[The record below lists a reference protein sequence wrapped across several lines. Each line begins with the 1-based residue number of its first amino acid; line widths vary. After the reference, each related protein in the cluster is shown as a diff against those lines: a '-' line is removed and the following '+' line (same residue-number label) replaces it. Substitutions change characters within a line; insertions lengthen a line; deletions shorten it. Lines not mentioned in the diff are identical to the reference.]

1 MLSCPMPVGHATAGA
16 PCCRLAATH
25 QPTRRGRR
33 YPSDVTD
40 AQWALLDPLLPDPAW
55 LGGRGGRQEKHC
67 RRVIVD
73 AIVYLVDNGIK
84 WRALPADFPP
94 WQTVYKRFAIWEKV
108 GATQRILDAVRDR
121 ARLAS
126 GRMAAPSAAV
136 IDSQSVRA
144 AETVDRRTRGWD
156 AGKKVNGRKRY
167 IVVDT
172 VGFLL
177 AVLVTPA
184 SVQDRVAARA
194 LLLRLRATVGDRIRL
209 VWADGG
215 YTGTLLEWTRRT
227 LDVVVEIVKRPD
239 LPHFTVLPRRWV
251 VERTLSWIVGHRR
264 CVRDYE
270 RLPHHHE
277 AMVRWAMIRIT
288 SRRVTQHL

>member
-1 MLSCPMPVGHATAGA
+1 V
-16 PCCRLAATH
+16 
-25 QPTRRGRR
+25 
-33 YPSDVTD
+33 
-40 AQWALLDPLLPDPAW
+40 
-55 LGGRGGRQEKHC
+55 
-67 RRVIVD
+67 
-73 AIVYLVDNGIK
+73 
-84 WRALPADFPP
+84 
-94 WQTVYKRFAIWEKV
+94 
-108 GATQRILDAVRDR
+108 
-121 ARLAS
+121 
-126 GRMAAPSAAV
+126 AAPSAAV

-144 AETVDRRTRGWD
+144 AETVGRRTRGWD
-156 AGKKVNGRKRY
+156 AGKKVNGRKRH

-184 SVQDRVAARA
+184 SIQDRVAARA

-215 YTGTLLEWTRRT
+215 YTGTLLDWTRRM
-227 LDVVVEIVKRPD
+227 LGVVVEIVKRPD

-251 VERTLSWIVGHRR
+251 VERTLAWIVGHRR

-277 AMVRWAMIRIT
+277 AMVRWAMIRLA
-288 SRRVTQHL
+288 SRRLTQNL